1 MRQNPTRRRPVLR
14 ATITATVVG
23 ACLAATAGTAR
34 AAYPSDGHAPDL
46 IPLLSGYSTAW
57 KPSGSN
63 DLHGTV
69 EDAKTLRWDD
79 RLTSWINQ
87 NATKD
92 QQFRALQNSA
102 YKNSDGSGYDQSI
115 SIADGL
121 GAKLGR
127 TYAQGRI
134 AGALPKVDAL
144 INSSNGTTGA
154 YVGTGD
160 AKTAYSHPRPY
171 LAASASSTPVAGDE
185 EACAPS
191 KANGSSQTPIRRGEP
206 WANAD
211 GSLRITRVPAAID
224 RTHAF
229 ASTDINLDAGYG
241 TAGICTGGSYPSGH
255 TTTAYQAG
263 ITLATLLPELAPQI
277 LARTSEAGNNRIVLG
292 VHYPLDIEGGRI
304 DGEAA
309 LAARWSDPEFV
320 KDVLTPART
329 ELVTY
334 LQKNCGNTLAKC
346 IDGDTSYKDDP
357 YDGKAIPGGTSQIVT
372 DRSSALK
379 VYTERLSYGFAPT
392 HSTTQAPSVPKA
404 AENLL
409 LTAFPS
415 LTDAQRTSV
424 LAQTEIPSGNVLD
437 KSDGGSWQRLN
448 LAAAASATV
457 RLNAD
462 GSVKV
467 LSTGG
472 AATVVKAGE
481 PGSPTPTPGAPT
493 PGASASSGSG
503 SVSGRPGLPATGV

>member
-14 ATITATVVG
+14 ATIAATLVG
-23 ACLAATAGTAR
+23 ACLAATAGTAQ
-34 AAYPSDGHAPDL
+34 AAYPSDGRAPDL
-46 IPLLSGYSTAW
+46 IPLLAGYSTAW

-69 EDAKTLRWDD
+69 GNSRALRWDD
-79 RLTSWINQ
+79 RLASWINQ
-87 NATKD
+87 NATKH

-121 GAKLGR
+121 GARLGQI
-127 TYAQGRI
+127 YAQGRVK
-134 AGALPKVDAL
+134 GELPKVDAL
-144 INSSNGTTGA
+144 INSSNGTAGA

-171 LAASASSTPVAGDE
+171 LAADASSTPVAGDE
-185 EACAPS
+185 GACAPS
-191 KANGSSQTPIRRGEP
+191 RVNGSSQTPIRKGEP

-211 GSLRITRVPAAID
+211 GSLRITRVPAAVD
-224 RTHAF
+224 RTRAF
-229 ASTDINLDAGYG
+229 ASTDVDLDAGYG

-320 KDVLTPART
+320 KEVLTPART

-334 LQKNCGNTLAKC
+334 LQRNCGNTLRKC
-346 IDGDTSYKDDP
+346 IAEDTSYRDDP
-357 YDGKAIPGGTSQIVT
+357 YGGKAIPGGTSQIVT

-379 VYTERLSYGFAPT
+379 VYTERLSYGFAAT
-392 HSTTQAPSVPKA
+392 HSTTRAPSVPKG

-409 LTAFPS
+409 LTAFPG
-415 LTDAQRTSV
+415 LTGAQRTSV

-437 KSDGGSWQRLN
+437 LSDGGSWQRLN

-472 AATVVKAGE
+472 PATVIKAGA
-481 PGSPTPTPGAPT
+481 PGSSTPTPGAP
-493 PGASASSGSG
+493 ASSGSG
-503 SVSGRPGLPATGV
+503 SASGRPGLPATGW